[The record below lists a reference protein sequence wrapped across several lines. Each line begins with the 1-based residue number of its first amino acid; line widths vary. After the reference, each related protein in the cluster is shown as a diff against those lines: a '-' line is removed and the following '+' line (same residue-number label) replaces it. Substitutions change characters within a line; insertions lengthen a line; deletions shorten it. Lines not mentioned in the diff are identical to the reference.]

1 MNKTIII
8 CLWILFL
15 CTNILQAK
23 IYNVKDFGAVGD
35 GQHIDSEAINQA
47 IVQAAREGG
56 GTIYIPAGEYAC
68 YSIRL
73 ANQIHLYLEQ
83 GATVVAAFP
92 TAEKGYDKAEPNPHN
107 SFQESMEAV
116 FGRNCSYIQAERL
129 IVVRTNQHFFSPITD
144 KIALK

>member
-1 MNKTIII
+1 MDFVSLYKH
-8 CLWILFL
+8 
-15 CTNILQAK
+15 AASK

-73 ANQIHLYLEQ
+73 ASQIHLYLEQ

-107 SFQESMEAV
+107 SFQD
-116 FGRNCSYIQAERL
+116 FGHSHWKIPLSGELTCKILQSVVQERL
-129 IVVRTNQHFFSPITD
+129 TEKD
-144 KIALK
+144 

>member
-1 MNKTIII
+1 MNKKIII

-56 GTIYIPAGEYAC
+56 GTIYVPAGKYAC

-73 ANQIHLYLEQ
+73 ASQIHLYLEQ

-92 TAEKGYDKAEPNPHN
+92 TAEKGYDKAYSPAGIYIPAGEYALSYPF
-107 SFQESMEAV
+107 SAV
-116 FGRNCSYIQAERL
+116 GKAATTVAPCSRYR
-129 IVVRTNQHFFSPITD
+129 
-144 KIALK
+144 

>member
-23 IYNVKDFGAVGD
+23 IYNVKDFGAVGN

-47 IVQAAREGG
+47 IMQAACEGG
-56 GTIYIPAGEYAC
+56 GTIYVPAGEYAC

-73 ANQIHLYLEQ
+73 ASQVHLYLEQ
-83 GATVVAAFP
+83 GATIVAAFLRP
-92 TAEKGYDKAEPNPHN
+92 KRGMTKQNPIPITAIKTSDT
-107 SFQESMEAV
+107 V
-116 FGRNCSYIQAERL
+116 TGRIPLSGELTWKILQSVVQERL
-129 IVVRTNQHFFSPITD
+129 TEKD
-144 KIALK
+144 

>member
-1 MNKTIII
+1 MNKTTII

-15 CTNILQAK
+15 CTNMLQAK

-68 YSIRL
+68 YSRDMTRQSLILITASRISDTATGKIPL
-73 ANQIHLYLEQ
+73 SGELTCKILQSVVLEKL
-83 GATVVAAFP
+83 T
-92 TAEKGYDKAEPNPHN
+92 EKD
-107 SFQESMEAV
+107 
-116 FGRNCSYIQAERL
+116 
-129 IVVRTNQHFFSPITD
+129 
-144 KIALK
+144 

>member
-8 CLWILFL
+8 CLRILFI
-15 CTNILQAK
+15 CTNMLQAK

-73 ANQIHLYLEQ
+73 ANHIHLYLEQ
-83 GATVVAAFP
+83 GATIVAAFP

-107 SFQESMEAV
+107 SFQD
-116 FGRNCSYIQAERL
+116 FGHS
-129 IVVRTNQHFFSPITD
+129 H
-144 KIALK
+144 

>member
-15 CTNILQAK
+15 CTNMLQAK
-23 IYNVKDFGAVGD
+23 IYNVKDFGAVGN

-73 ANQIHLYLEQ
+73 ASQIHLYSDT
-83 GATVVAAFP
+83 ATGKIPLSGELTCKILQSVV
-92 TAEKGYDKAEPNPHN
+92 
-107 SFQESMEAV
+107 Q
-116 FGRNCSYIQAERL
+116 ERL
-129 IVVRTNQHFFSPITD
+129 TEKD
-144 KIALK
+144 

>member
-1 MNKTIII
+1 MDFVSLYKH
-8 CLWILFL
+8 
-15 CTNILQAK
+15 AASK

-73 ANQIHLYLEQ
+73 ASQIHLYLEQ

-92 TAEKGYDKAEPNPHN
+92 TAEQGYDKAEPNPHN
-107 SFQESMEAV
+107 NYQD
-116 FGRNCSYIQAERL
+116 FGHSHWKIPLSGELTCKILQSVVQERL
-129 IVVRTNQHFFSPITD
+129 TERIDTRRKPTRRSRQ
-144 KIALK
+144 

>member
-8 CLWILFL
+8 CLWVLFL
-15 CTNILQAK
+15 CTNMLQAK

-92 TAEKGYDKAEPNPHN
+92 TAEQGYDKAEPNPHN
-107 SFQESMEAV
+107 SFQD
-116 FGRNCSYIQAERL
+116 FGHSHWKIPLSGELTCKILQS
-129 IVVRTNQHFFSPITD
+129 VVLEKLTEKD
-144 KIALK
+144 

>member
-1 MNKTIII
+1 MNKKIII

-56 GTIYIPAGEYAC
+56 EQYMFLLENMPVILSDLPARFICIWNKVLQLWLLSLRPKRDMTKQNPIPITAIKTSDTVTGRIPLSGELTWKILQ
-68 YSIRL
+68 S
-73 ANQIHLYLEQ
+73 
-83 GATVVAAFP
+83 VV
-92 TAEKGYDKAEPNPHN
+92 
-107 SFQESMEAV
+107 Q
-116 FGRNCSYIQAERL
+116 ERL
-129 IVVRTNQHFFSPITD
+129 TEKD
-144 KIALK
+144 